1 MKKYFIGKC
10 IAIVFFVALAIIAFG
25 FIVMGLW
32 NWLVPHL
39 FNGPVITFGEALG
52 ILVLSKILFGGFHGK
67 KGGGWKHR
75 HCSHCGDHYGSNH
88 WKDKWKEKMKERMSG
103 MTAEEREK
111 FKQKMYKCG
120 WNVDDENNA
129 PTVKE

>member
-1 MKKYFIGKC
+1 MKKYFWMKC
-10 IAIVFFVALAIIAFG
+10 FGIAIMIALGIVVFG

-39 FNGPVITFGEALG
+39 FNGPVISFGEALG

-67 KGGGWKHR
+67 KGGGWKH
-75 HCSHCGDHYGSNH
+75 HHCGCGYRGGSHH
-88 WKDKWKEKMKERMSG
+88 WKDKWKDKMKERMSG

-120 WNVDDENNA
+120 WNMDDETSVEK
-129 PTVKE
+129 P